1 MRFKTLIL
9 ILGLLTTLSGCTTP
23 SRQMSS
29 QPAQPEVVPVKLLP
43 APAQNSTSDSCIDD
57 MYLLR
62 KTNANDYRVLSG
74 KYSEVMNEFNFL
86 RENESIMDNDIKVYM
101 KNSLTIKLGKVCSDI
116 KLSAFRSIKKK
127 SSLNAG
133 S

>member
-1 MRFKTLIL
+1 MRFKTFIL
-9 ILGLLTTLSGCTTP
+9 ISGLLTTLSGCTSASQKISP
-23 SRQMSS
+23 QPL
-29 QPAQPEVVPVKLLP
+29 QPAAEPVKLLP
-43 APAQNSTSDSCIDD
+43 APAQNSTSNSCIDD

-62 KTNANDYRVLSG
+62 KTNAGDYRILSG
-74 KYSEVMNEFNFL
+74 KYGEVMNEFNFL
-86 RENESIMDNDIKVYM
+86 RENESIMDNDIKIYM
-101 KNSLTIKLGKVCSDI
+101 RNSLTIKLGKVCSDI

>member
-1 MRFKTLIL
+1 MRFKTFIL
-9 ILGLLTTLSGCTTP
+9 ISGLLTTLSGCTSASQQISP
-23 SRQMSS
+23 
-29 QPAQPEVVPVKLLP
+29 QPAQPVAEPVKLLP
-43 APAQNSTSDSCIDD
+43 APAQNSTSNSCIDD

-62 KTNANDYRVLSG
+62 KTNAGDYRILSG
-74 KYSEVMNEFNFL
+74 KYGEVMYEFNFL
-86 RENESIMDNDIKVYM
+86 RENESIMDNDIKIYM
-101 KNSLTIKLGKVCSDI
+101 RNSLTIKLGKVCSDI

>member
-9 ILGLLTTLSGCTTP
+9 ILGLLTTLSGCTSASQKISP
-23 SRQMSS
+23 
-29 QPAQPEVVPVKLLP
+29 QPAQPAAEPVKLLP
-43 APAQNSTSDSCIDD
+43 APAQNSTSNSCIDD

-62 KTNANDYRVLSG
+62 KTNAGDYRILSG
-74 KYSEVMNEFNFL
+74 KYGEVMNEFNFL
-86 RENESIMDNDIKVYM
+86 RENESIMDNDIKIYM
-101 KNSLTIKLGKVCSDI
+101 RNSLTIKLGKVCSDI